1 MEVESTRR
9 VHLGKA
15 VPSRLLYQLRYEAK
29 HRCKGINKEVLCYEG
44 FMMEAELEQRL
55 QASSKEQLVQLLR
68 ELIDRHPTLSVEMGG
83 ILESFTEK
91 SEVSE
96 ESDEEITEDWDFSGE
111 ELTPVHALPQTL
123 EDDQSHHQRLEEY
136 AAHLRQQESSQGLA
150 HNLSELIA
158 EACAC
163 MQQNDIE
170 TGLDLY
176 ALMFDERLQE
186 RNSILTPVFDDMID
200 AAIPSL
206 EEALISEF
214 SGSAMFDMDTAGS
227 TQVVA
232 SEARQ
237 RWLERLFALW
247 LKRLDAHRV
256 EEDLPEIMLDVAWNE
271 DSLLLRSLAQNE
283 LQRQPRNEY
292 ANIVDFSRQ
301 YRTRALEKFLKILP
315 RT

>member
-1 MEVESTRR
+1 
-9 VHLGKA
+9 
-15 VPSRLLYQLRYEAK
+15 
-29 HRCKGINKEVLCYEG
+29 
-44 FMMEAELEQRL
+44 MMEAELEQRL

-68 ELIDRHPTLSVEMGG
+68 ELVDRHPTLSVEMEGM
-83 ILESFTEK
+83 LESFAEK
-91 SEVSE
+91 SELPE

-111 ELTPVHALPQTL
+111 ELTPVHALPQAL
-123 EDDQSHHQRLEEY
+123 EDGQSYHQRVEEY
-136 AAHLRQQESSQGLA
+136 ATHLRQQESSLGLA

-158 EACAC
+158 EASVCIR
-163 MQQNDIE
+163 QNDIE

-186 RNSILTPVFDDMID
+186 RNSILIPVFDDMID
-200 AAIPSL
+200 TAIPSL

-214 SGSAMFDMDTAGS
+214 SGSAMFEVGTAVP
-227 TQVVA
+227 TQVVT

-283 LQRQPRNEY
+283 LQRQPHNEY

-301 YRTRALEKFLKILP
+301 YRTRALEKFLKDLSRI
-315 RT
+315 

>member
-1 MEVESTRR
+1 
-9 VHLGKA
+9 
-15 VPSRLLYQLRYEAK
+15 
-29 HRCKGINKEVLCYEG
+29 
-44 FMMEAELEQRL
+44 MMEAELEQRL

-68 ELIDRHPTLSVEMGG
+68 ELIDRHPTLSVDVEG
-83 ILESFTEK
+83 ILESIIE
-91 SEVSE
+91 ESE
-96 ESDEEITEDWDFSGE
+96 ELEEITEDWDFSGE
-111 ELTPVHALPQTL
+111 ELTPVQALPQAL
-123 EDDQSHHQRLEEY
+123 EDSQPYHQRVEEY
-136 AAHLRQQESSQGLA
+136 ATHLRQQESAQGLA

-163 MQQNDIE
+163 MRQNDVE

-186 RNSILTPVFDDMID
+186 RNSILIPVFDDMID

-214 SGSAMFDMDTAGS
+214 SGSAMFEVGTAGP
-227 TQVVA
+227 TQVVT

-283 LQRQPRNEY
+283 LQRQPHNEY

>member
-1 MEVESTRR
+1 
-9 VHLGKA
+9 
-15 VPSRLLYQLRYEAK
+15 
-29 HRCKGINKEVLCYEG
+29 
-44 FMMEAELEQRL
+44 MMEAELEQRL

-136 AAHLRQQESSQGLA
+136 AAHLRQQESAQGLA

-214 SGSAMFDMDTAGS
+214 SGSAMFDMGTAVS

-283 LQRQPRNEY
+283 LQRQPHNEY

>member
-1 MEVESTRR
+1 
-9 VHLGKA
+9 
-15 VPSRLLYQLRYEAK
+15 
-29 HRCKGINKEVLCYEG
+29 
-44 FMMEAELEQRL
+44 MMEAELEQHL
-55 QASSKEQLVQLLR
+55 QASSKEQLVRLLR
-68 ELIDRHPTLSVEMGG
+68 ELVDRHPTLSVEMEGM
-83 ILESFTEK
+83 LESFAEK
-91 SEVSE
+91 SELPE

-111 ELTPVHALPQTL
+111 ELTPVHALSQAL
-123 EDDQSHHQRLEEY
+123 EDGQPHHQRVEEY
-136 AAHLRQQESSQGLA
+136 ATHLRQQESSLGLA

-158 EACAC
+158 EASVCIR
-163 MQQNDIE
+163 QNDIE
-170 TGLDLY
+170 IGLDLY

-186 RNSILTPVFDDMID
+186 RNSILIPVFDDMID

-214 SGSAMFDMDTAGS
+214 SGSAMFEVDTAVQ
-227 TQVVA
+227 TQVVT

-256 EEDLPEIMLDVAWNE
+256 EEELPEILLDVAWNE
-271 DSLLLRSLAQNE
+271 DSLLLRSLVHNE
-283 LQRQPRNEY
+283 LQRQPHNEY

-301 YRTRALEKFLKILP
+301 YRTRALEKFLKELP

>member
-1 MEVESTRR
+1 MMEV
-9 VHLGKA
+9 
-15 VPSRLLYQLRYEAK
+15 
-29 HRCKGINKEVLCYEG
+29 
-44 FMMEAELEQRL
+44 ELEQRL

-68 ELIDRHPTLSVEMGG
+68 ELVDRHPTLSVEMEGM
-83 ILESFTEK
+83 LESFAEK
-91 SEVSE
+91 SELPE

-111 ELTPVHALPQTL
+111 ELTPVHALPQAL
-123 EDDQSHHQRLEEY
+123 EDGQSYHQRVEEY
-136 AAHLRQQESSQGLA
+136 ATHLRQQESSLGLA

-158 EACAC
+158 EASVCIR
-163 MQQNDIE
+163 QNDIE
-170 TGLDLY
+170 TGLNLY

-186 RNSILTPVFDDMID
+186 RNSNLIPVFDDMID

-214 SGSAMFDMDTAGS
+214 SGSAMFE
-227 TQVVA
+227 VVT

-256 EEDLPEIMLDVAWNE
+256 EEELPEVLLDVAWNE
-271 DSLLLRSLAQNE
+271 DSLLLRSLVYNE
-283 LQRQPRNEY
+283 LQRQPHNEY

-301 YRTRALEKFLKILP
+301 YRTRALEKFLKDLSRI
-315 RT
+315 

>member
-1 MEVESTRR
+1 
-9 VHLGKA
+9 
-15 VPSRLLYQLRYEAK
+15 
-29 HRCKGINKEVLCYEG
+29 
-44 FMMEAELEQRL
+44 MEAELEQRL

-68 ELIDRHPTLSVEMGG
+68 ELVDRHPKLSVEMEGM
-83 ILESFTEK
+83 LESFAEK
-91 SEVSE
+91 SEQPE
-96 ESDEEITEDWDFSGE
+96 ESDEEITGDWDFSGE
-111 ELTPVHALPQTL
+111 ELTPEHALPQAL
-123 EDDQSHHQRLEEY
+123 EDGQRHHQRVEEY
-136 AAHLRQQESSQGLA
+136 ATHLRQPESSQELA

-158 EACAC
+158 EASAR
-163 MQQNDIE
+163 MRQNDIE

-186 RNSILTPVFDDMID
+186 RNSILIPVFDDMID

-214 SGSAMFDMDTAGS
+214 GSSTMFEVGTAVS
-227 TQVVA
+227 TQVVT

-256 EEDLPEIMLDVAWNE
+256 EEELPEILLDVAWNE
-271 DSLLLRSLAQNE
+271 DSLLLRSLVHNE
-283 LQRQPRNEY
+283 LQRQPHNEY

-301 YRTRALEKFLKILP
+301 YRTRALERFLKELP
-315 RT
+315 RI

>member
-1 MEVESTRR
+1 M
-9 VHLGKA
+9 
-15 VPSRLLYQLRYEAK
+15 
-29 HRCKGINKEVLCYEG
+29 I
-44 FMMEAELEQRL
+44 EAELEQRL
-55 QASSKEQLVQLLR
+55 QASSKEQLIQLLR
-68 ELIDRHPTLSVEMGG
+68 ELVDRHPTLSVEMGG

-91 SEVSE
+91 SEGSE
-96 ESDEEITEDWDFSGE
+96 EGDEEITEDWDFSGE
-111 ELTPVHALPQTL
+111 ELTPVHALSQAR
-123 EDDQSHHQRLEEY
+123 EDGQPHRQRVEEY
-136 AAHLRQQESSQGLA
+136 AAHLRQQESVQGLA
-150 HNLSELIA
+150 QNLSELIA
-158 EACAC
+158 EAGTCIR
-163 MQQNDIE
+163 QNDVE

-186 RNSILTPVFDDMID
+186 RNSIFIPVFDDMID

-214 SGSAMFDMDTAGS
+214 SGSAMFEVGTAVP
-227 TQVVA
+227 TQAVV

-256 EEDLPEIMLDVAWNE
+256 EEDLPEILLDVAWNE

-283 LQRQPRNEY
+283 LQRQPHNEY

-301 YRTRALEKFLKILP
+301 YRTRALEKFLKVLP

>member
-1 MEVESTRR
+1 MR
-9 VHLGKA
+9 
-15 VPSRLLYQLRYEAK
+15 
-29 HRCKGINKEVLCYEG
+29 G
-44 FMMEAELEQRL
+44 FMIEAELEQRL
-55 QASSKEQLVQLLR
+55 QASSKEQLIQLLR
-68 ELIDRHPTLSVEMGG
+68 ELVDRHPTLSVEMGG

-91 SEVSE
+91 SEGSE
-96 ESDEEITEDWDFSGE
+96 EGDEEITEDWDFSGE
-111 ELTPVHALPQTL
+111 ELTPVHALSQAR
-123 EDDQSHHQRLEEY
+123 EDGQPHRQRVEEY
-136 AAHLRQQESSQGLA
+136 AAHLRQQESVQGLA
-150 HNLSELIA
+150 QNLSELIA
-158 EACAC
+158 EAGTCIR
-163 MQQNDIE
+163 QNDVE

-186 RNSILTPVFDDMID
+186 RNSIFIPVFDDMID

-214 SGSAMFDMDTAGS
+214 SGSAMFEVGTAVP
-227 TQVVA
+227 TQAVV

-256 EEDLPEIMLDVAWNE
+256 EEDLPEILLDVAWNE

-283 LQRQPRNEY
+283 LQRQPHNEY
-292 ANIVDFSRQ
+292 ANIVDFSHQ
-301 YRTRALEKFLKILP
+301 YRTKALEKFLKVLP

>member
-1 MEVESTRR
+1 
-9 VHLGKA
+9 
-15 VPSRLLYQLRYEAK
+15 
-29 HRCKGINKEVLCYEG
+29 
-44 FMMEAELEQRL
+44 MMEAELEQRL

-68 ELIDRHPTLSVEMGG
+68 ELVDRHPTLSVEMEGM
-83 ILESFTEK
+83 LESFAEK
-91 SEVSE
+91 SEQPE

-111 ELTPVHALPQTL
+111 ELTPAHALPQAP
-123 EDDQSHHQRLEEY
+123 EDGQPHHQRVEEY
-136 AAHLRQQESSQGLA
+136 ATHMRQQESSQGLA

-158 EACAC
+158 EASAC
-163 MQQNDIE
+163 MRQNDIE

-186 RNSILTPVFDDMID
+186 RNSILIPVFDDMID

-206 EEALISEF
+206 EEALISEY
-214 SGSAMFDMDTAGS
+214 SGSATFE
-227 TQVVA
+227 VVT

-256 EEDLPEIMLDVAWNE
+256 EEELPEILLDVAWNE
-271 DSLLLRSLAQNE
+271 DSLLLRSLVHNE
-283 LQRQPRNEY
+283 LQRQPHNEY

-301 YRTRALEKFLKILP
+301 YRTRALERFLKELP
-315 RT
+315 RI